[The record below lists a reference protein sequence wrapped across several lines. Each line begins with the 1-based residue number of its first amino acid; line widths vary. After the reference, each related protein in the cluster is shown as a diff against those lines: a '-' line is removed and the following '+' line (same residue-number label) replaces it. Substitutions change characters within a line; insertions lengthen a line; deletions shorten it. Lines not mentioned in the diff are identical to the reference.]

1 MQVHIILFSP
11 LLHILDNTHINR
23 FYFNLVVAQRGSDQG
38 KRNKI
43 RDPVNSELS
52 TWGTQDQ
59 LIQKPEFFFFLG
71 KNIFQCSLHS
81 IFFYF
86 ITHPSPTQLDTSS
99 MREKIFVRGRTT
111 GRLRTEMALQPI
123 NAPSAFYSASPSPE
137 VKHTYTECIYHVPN
151 T

>member
-59 LIQKPEFFFFLG
+59 LI
-71 KNIFQCSLHS
+71 
-81 IFFYF
+81 
-86 ITHPSPTQLDTSS
+86 
-99 MREKIFVRGRTT
+99 
-111 GRLRTEMALQPI
+111 
-123 NAPSAFYSASPSPE
+123 
-137 VKHTYTECIYHVPN
+137 
-151 T
+151 